1 MATTYRIT
9 NTILENPTT
18 VLVWAY
24 FSNDRDESFRFPLD
38 ADLQTII
45 QTLENRAKEI
55 DQQILDKEIA
65 YQKLLNEMNPPLE

>member
-24 FSNDRDESFRFPLD
+24 FSNDRDESFRFPLN

-45 QTLENRAKEI
+45 QTLENRCEEI
-55 DQQILDKEIA
+55 DQQILDREIA
-65 YQKLLNEMNPPLE
+65 YQRLLDSLNSPSE